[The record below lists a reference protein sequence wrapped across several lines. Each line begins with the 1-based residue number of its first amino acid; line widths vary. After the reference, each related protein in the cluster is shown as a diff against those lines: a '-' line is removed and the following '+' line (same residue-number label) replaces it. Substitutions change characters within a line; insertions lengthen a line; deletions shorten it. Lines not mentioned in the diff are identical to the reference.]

1 MNNDKYKTLLDKYF
15 VADTTKEEEEVLKKA
30 SGNNEKEK
38 LFFEVLKE
46 EKQAQMNWSF
56 EDLMKETE
64 QQLGNHSETYF
75 LKSEKRNSWVWIAA
89 SMIFIISFGVLL
101 MKNPLMTEAHP
112 SAATSIPPTE
122 TKIEEDSTKP
132 EIKLAKET
140 EPHRD
145 LPKETPKSIETKQNE
160 PLAIAP
166 KIETKE
172 NHTVDRPAAKP
183 EEEYESSFVIINGK
197 KIENE
202 ETAISLTENA
212 FKLFAS
218 NVSSSINQA
227 EVLQNLH
234 MEF

>member
-1 MNNDKYKTLLDKYF
+1 M
-15 VADTTKEEEEVLKKA
+15 
-30 SGNNEKEK
+30 
-38 LFFEVLKE
+38 
-46 EKQAQMNWSF
+46 
-56 EDLMKETE
+56 
-64 QQLGNHSETYF
+64 
-75 LKSEKRNSWVWIAA
+75 
-89 SMIFIISFGVLL
+89 
-101 MKNPLMTEAHP
+101 
-112 SAATSIPPTE
+112 
-122 TKIEEDSTKP
+122 
-132 EIKLAKET
+132 
-140 EPHRD
+140 HRD
-145 LPKETPKSIETKQNE
+145 LPKETPKSIETKQNK